1 MLKFFRILSQS
12 QYSKHDVSEL
22 VTMLAEAPTIEEQA
36 DILHYL
42 VLCYGPKHKLHV
54 TKLDQEI
61 EIRDLLTTLYVKAL
75 NKKKWALVRQ
85 SAGFLGKRGEDLSK
99 AVTDLLGN

>member
-1 MLKFFRILSQS
+1 MKFTYQF
-12 QYSKHDVSEL
+12 HDFFSN
-22 VTMLAEAPTIEEQA
+22 
-36 DILHYL
+36 
-42 VLCYGPKHKLHV
+42 
-54 TKLDQEI
+54 QEI

-75 NKKKWALVRQ
+75 NKKNWALVRQ

>member
-1 MLKFFRILSQS
+1 MNFLFN
-12 QYSKHDVSEL
+12 
-22 VTMLAEAPTIEEQA
+22 
-36 DILHYL
+36 
-42 VLCYGPKHKLHV
+42 
-54 TKLDQEI
+54 QEI

-75 NKKKWALVRQ
+75 NKKNWALVRQ